1 MHRVSRRSRVVS
13 CPFECVRRSWLIRVR
28 PGRAARRVSCGRLP
42 ISFGFRISRA
52 RGRARGSEGIGDAC
66 CIASRD
72 ARLVT
77 TDDSRF
83 FRVVLF
89 DHSCVKSPRSRT
101 SAGHRRTRGP
111 GAVPSMEGRGSRSAR
126 ISRFQSS
133 LAVEMRNA
141 RWSRSAEGV
150 RTATSHKAPPETR
163 RDPPP
168 AQRTGA
174 QWAVDVGCAAV
185 PRDAAAHLERSL
197 PCVVST
203 RLTSVAMA
211 HLAALSVPTTWPADV
226 ADHRRRAQDKDLQ
239 STL

>member
-1 MHRVSRRSRVVS
+1 MR
-13 CPFECVRRSWLIRVR
+13 R
-28 PGRAARRVSCGRLP
+28 PGREGAARARQHHLWLSFERGWDRAAPGQRRREKDFPRLGTDFSPGQWENVSKQTRGLGLAWRGATWSLFDLV
-42 ISFGFRISRA
+42 FGAI
-52 RGRARGSEGIGDAC
+52 
-66 CIASRD
+66 IAKIRE
-72 ARLVT
+72 T

-83 FRVVLF
+83 FR
-89 DHSCVKSPRSRT
+89 T
-101 SAGHRRTRGP
+101 
-111 GAVPSMEGRGSRSAR
+111 SMEGRGSRSASR
-126 ISRFQSS
+126 IYRD
-133 LAVEMRNA
+133 
-141 RWSRSAEGV
+141 SRSKCDGPVTDRSAARRARGST
-150 RTATSHKAPPETR
+150 RHKPQAPPEAR

-185 PRDAAAHLERSL
+185 PRGAAAHLERSL